1 MVRSPQE
8 RQSGGV
14 AVKPAEFQMRFHD
27 ILARSTGERGAQEL
41 EKEGFGPFLT
51 ISRQAESGGAEVAR
65 AVGSRLGWSVLDK
78 ELVGDLAE
86 RLKLAP
92 QLLALMDETKSGW
105 FRDTM
110 LNLLNSRLVL
120 QDSYVAM
127 LGKVILLAAFDGR
140 VVIVGRG
147 AHLMLPREHGLR
159 VRVVAPLEARVARL
173 REREGLDAAEAEKR
187 IEKIDRSRAEFIRR
201 HFRSETDESQLF
213 DLVLDASTFGVE
225 GSTEVICRALELR
238 GLVGF

>member
-14 AVKPAEFQMRFHD
+14 AVKPAEVQMRFHD
-27 ILARSTGERGAQEL
+27 ILARSAGERGAHEL
-41 EKEGFGPFLT
+41 RKEDFGPFLT
-51 ISRQAESGGAEVAR
+51 VSRQAESGGAEVAR

-78 ELVGDLAE
+78 ELVEDLAE

-92 QLLALMDETKSGW
+92 QMLALMDETKSDW

-127 LGKVILLAAFDGR
+127 LGRVILLAAYDGR

-147 AHLMLPREHGLR
+147 AHLILPREHGLR

-173 REREGLDAAEAEKR
+173 QERERLDAAAAEKR
-187 IEKIDRSRAEFIRR
+187 IENIDRSRADFLRR
-201 HFRSETDESQLF
+201 HFRSATDESQLF
-213 DLVLDASTFGVE
+213 DLVLDATTFGIE
-225 GSTEVICRALELR
+225 GSADLICRALEVR
-238 GLVGF
+238 GLIAS